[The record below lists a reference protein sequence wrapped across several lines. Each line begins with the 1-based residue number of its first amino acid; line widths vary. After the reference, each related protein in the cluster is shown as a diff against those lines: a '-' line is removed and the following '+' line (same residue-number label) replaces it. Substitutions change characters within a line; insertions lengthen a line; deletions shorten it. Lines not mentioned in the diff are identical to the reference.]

1 MSAISAGWSVLKMPE
16 RGFEGADRFDPETG
30 NLIEGYDWPKTDSG
44 MPMLPERAME
54 LHAGSEEGTTIDSLK
69 QAVEAAMEALKK
81 ERSGLGIYG
90 AFPDF
95 SISRSQQ
102 RITQIAQQLLSAAG
116 GM

>member
-1 MSAISAGWSVLKMPE
+1 MLKMPE

-30 NLIEGYDWPKTDSG
+30 QLREGYDWPESKGGG

-54 LHAGSEEGTTIDSLK
+54 LHAGSEEGATIGSLK
-69 QAVEAAMEALKK
+69 QAVEAAMEALKE

>member
-30 NLIEGYDWPKTDSG
+30 ELIEGYDWPKTDRG

-54 LHAGSEEGTTIDSLK
+54 LHAESDNGMSIQMMK
-69 QAVEAAMEALKK
+69 QGIEAAMEALKK
-81 ERSGLGIYG
+81 ERSALGIYG

-95 SISRSQQ
+95 NIRGSQR
-102 RITQIAQQLLSAAG
+102 RIAQVAQQLQSLAG